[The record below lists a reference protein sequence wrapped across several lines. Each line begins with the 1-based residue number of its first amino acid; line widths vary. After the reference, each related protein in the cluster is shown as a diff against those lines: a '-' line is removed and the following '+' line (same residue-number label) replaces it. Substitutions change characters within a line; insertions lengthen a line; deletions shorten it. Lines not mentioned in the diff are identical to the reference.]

1 MSIKPWH
8 LEWNTPGSPETER
21 RDLAA
26 SYRDIIDTKPLRFLK
41 PNPELSWKS
50 NRKPE
55 KAEWTEPIEK
65 PKRRK
70 QRNPHTFPTLKYLNL
85 GRLMR
90 CNVCEKYEPF
100 CKKKNDRRN
109 SICFI
114 RYFRPNTS
122 AFETQTLYQHQ
133 SALPYM
139 GCCTLP
145 CSLTKRTNDTGSHAT
160 ITVKKNVD
168 VLSILMTCNGRYSED
183 EVRPANYI
191 KFN

>member
-1 MSIKPWH
+1 MKHTRVPWDGTQGFGGQ
-8 LEWNTPGSPETER
+8 LSRSYRYQAFTFFEAESRIRLKVKSKTGKSRMDRADRETE
-21 RDLAA
+21 
-26 SYRDIIDTKPLRFLK
+26 TKK
-41 PNPELSWKS
+41 T
-50 NRKPE
+50 E
-55 KAEWTEPIEK
+55 K
-65 PKRRK
+65 
-70 QRNPHTFPTLKYLNL
+70 NPHTFPTLKYLNL

-122 AFETQTLYQHQ
+122 AFDTQTLYQHQ

-145 CSLTKRTNDTGSHAT
+145 CSSTKEPMILGPIPQSRWR
-160 ITVKKNVD
+160 KKKWMYCPWWWLVM
-168 VLSILMTCNGRYSED
+168 VVTPKMKSGR
-183 EVRPANYI
+183 PI
-191 KFN
+191 I

>member
-1 MSIKPWH
+1 MKHTRVPR
-8 LEWNTPGSPETER
+8 TVR

-26 SYRDIIDTKPLRFLK
+26 SYRNIVDTKPSRFLK
-41 PNPELSWKS
+41 PNPELGWKS
-50 NRKPE
+50 NRKP
-55 KAEWTEPIEK
+55 KKTEWTKPIEK

-70 QRNPHTFPTLKYLNL
+70 QKNPHTFPTLKYLNL

-100 CKKKNDRRN
+100 GKKKTNDRRN

-114 RYFRPNTS
+114 RYFFRPNKS
-122 AFETQTLYQHQ
+122 AFDTQTLYQHQ

-145 CSLTKRTNDTGSHAT
+145 CSSTKRTNDTGTHAT
-160 ITVKKNVD
+160 ITVKKKNVD
-168 VLSILMTCNGRYSED
+168 VLSMMMTCNGRYSED

>member
-1 MSIKPWH
+1 M
-8 LEWNTPGSPETER
+8 
-21 RDLAA
+21 AA
-26 SYRDIIDTKPLRFLK
+26 SYRHVIDTKPSRFLK
-41 PNPELSWKS
+41 RIRNINWVESRIE
-50 NRKPE
+50 NRKKPNGPNLSRNRN
-55 KAEWTEPIEK
+55 AENK
-65 PKRRK
+65 K
-70 QRNPHTFPTLKYLNL
+70 NPHTFPTLKHLNL

-145 CSLTKRTNDTGSHAT
+145 RSSTKEPM
-160 ITVKKNVD
+160 
-168 VLSILMTCNGRYSED
+168 ILGPMPQSR
-183 EVRPANYI
+183 
-191 KFN
+191 